1 VTPDDV
7 SSFKQHGLW
16 KAAADLREA
25 FRSAKGRGSTDRETI
40 ARALAILGYLLAFR
54 SSDARLFP
62 SSRISDADTL
72 YRLVDYI
79 NDQLEG
85 WDQDA
90 AMTQQTVSQIDSY
103 CDAIIRDTQ
112 AWPRLQRDGRAEA
125 IDGAAEAY
133 RSAAEGSLIGVESTT
148 AELEQALRAV
158 TEEVELLRIQAK
170 DLVSN
175 ATAAR
180 SDIGSSLESIEARA
194 EDALVKRLETVTAA
208 AKKLQD
214 TIRQDAERQLA
225 DLHNKNDRADALL
238 AHVADGTVA
247 GGYDTFAAG
256 EQRAYR
262 FWNWVGGL
270 TAAAGVI
277 YLVIH
282 FWDIDKIDT
291 SFVIVRAALSLPV
304 FGFSAYAF
312 RVASHRH
319 RQSVEARYRA
329 LDLIALP
336 PYTEQ
341 MTDEQQSK
349 LRMVL
354 GERLFARSTEKEPV
368 TDDTTPAMTSAQMQW
383 VKDIV
388 QLIQATR

>member
-1 VTPDDV
+1 MTPDDV
-7 SSFKQHGLW
+7 SSFKQHRLW
-16 KAAADLREA
+16 KATSDLREA
-25 FRSAKGRGSTDRETI
+25 LRSAKGRGSTDRETI
-40 ARALAILGYLLAFR
+40 ARALAVVSYLAAYR
-54 SSDARLFP
+54 SVDARLFP
-62 SSRISDADTL
+62 SSRISDADAL
-72 YRLVDYI
+72 HRCVDYI

-103 CDAIIRDTQ
+103 CDVILRDTQ
-112 AWPRLQRDGRAEA
+112 AWPRLQRDGRVEA
-125 IDGAAEAY
+125 VDAAAEAY
-133 RSAAEGSLIGVESTT
+133 RSAAEGSLIGIESTT
-148 AELEQALRAV
+148 ADLEEGLRAV
-158 TEEVELLRIQAK
+158 TEEVDLLRIQAK
-170 DLVSN
+170 DLVSE
-175 ATAAR
+175 ATTAR
-180 SDIGSSLESIEARA
+180 TDIASSLESIEDRA
-194 EDALVKRLETVTAA
+194 EDALMKRLETITAA
-208 AKKLQD
+208 SKKLQE
-214 TIRQDAERQLA
+214 TIRQDTEQQLA
-225 DLHNKNDRADALL
+225 DLRNKNERADALL
-238 AHVADGTVA
+238 AHVTDGTVA

-262 FWNWVGGL
+262 FWNWIGGL

-291 SFVIVRAALSLPV
+291 SFVVVRAALSLPV

-341 MTDEQQSK
+341 MTEEQQSK

-354 GERLFARSTEKEPV
+354 GERLFARSSEKD
-368 TDDTTPAMTSAQMQW
+368 TAGDDATPAMTSAQMQW
-383 VKDIV
+383 VRDIV
-388 QLIQATR
+388 QLIQSTR

>member
-1 VTPDDV
+1 MTPDDV
-7 SSFKQHGLW
+7 SGFKQHELW
-16 KAAADLREA
+16 KAATDLREA
-25 FRSAKGRGSTDRETI
+25 LRSAHGRGSTDRETI
-40 ARALAILGYLLAFR
+40 ARALAIIGFLLAFR
-54 SSDARLFP
+54 SVDARLFP

-72 YRLVDYI
+72 YRWVDYI

-112 AWPRLQRDGRAEA
+112 TWPRLQRDGRADA
-125 IDGAAEAY
+125 INAAAEAY
-133 RSAAEGSLIGVESTT
+133 RVAAEGSISGVESTT
-148 AELEQALRAV
+148 AEVQEALRVVA
-158 TEEVELLRIQAK
+158 EEVELLRVQAK
-170 DLVSN
+170 ELVDE
-175 ATAAR
+175 ATTAR
-180 SDIGSSLESIEARA
+180 SDIDSSLESIEERA
-194 EDALVKRLETVTAA
+194 EAALTTRLETVTSA
-208 AKKLQD
+208 AKTLQD
-214 TIRQDAERQLA
+214 TIRKDAEKQLA
-225 DLHNKNDRADALL
+225 DLRDKNTRADALL

-262 FWNWVGGL
+262 FWNWVGGV
-270 TAAAGVI
+270 TAAAGVV
-277 YLVIH
+277 YLIIH

-291 SFVIVRAALSLPV
+291 SFVIVRAALSLPI

-341 MTDEQQSK
+341 MTAEQQSK

-354 GERLFARSTEKEPV
+354 GERLFARSDDSDSGKEEAA
-368 TDDTTPAMTSAQMQW
+368 PAMTSAQMQW

-388 QLIQATR
+388 QIIQSTR